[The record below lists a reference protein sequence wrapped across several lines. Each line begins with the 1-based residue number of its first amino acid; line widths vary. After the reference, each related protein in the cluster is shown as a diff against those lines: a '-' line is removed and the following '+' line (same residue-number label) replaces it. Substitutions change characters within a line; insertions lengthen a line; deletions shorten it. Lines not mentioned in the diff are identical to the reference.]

1 MFLNFPQYTDQQQRQ
16 TICVRAPVQITADVI
31 NCRIYK
37 SIVYKFGHEGGNE
50 LVIRFVEHLQSVVHA
65 VYFVLHIPGPSE
77 ISSSFLLAVFFSIV
91 IVSCY
96 CGYVVVGR
104 HRRFS
109 LSIERRYTCTRFTY
123 FFRFRFFLSLARSSV
138 HQWPYLFRL
147 FVSLLDYYYAGGSHF
162 HWKFFVVIFDMF
174 QYTFLFTLFF
184 LSIFPLCVLLL
195 FLLTL
200 RRSCLVDILCGMRV
214 FVFFL
219 VVFVS
224 LYTAVKISNQKR

>member
-109 LSIERRYTCTRFTY
+109 LFERRYTCTRFTY

-184 LSIFPLCVLLL
+184 SPFSLSACCCFCSRCDVLVLSTFCVECEYLC
-195 FLLTL
+195 
-200 RRSCLVDILCGMRV
+200 
-214 FVFFL
+214 FFL